1 MCIGDIKHRNCEL
14 FYKEVIQPHQH
25 HSTLQSGGAG
35 SSSNSNKEP
44 SLKETK
50 AEEDKKSAGKE
61 SKGANGKGGW
71 FSSLL
76 GWKSSTPQ
84 AVLPDDKN
92 PKVSLRPRLLLSLEG
107 GIIPFD

>member
-1 MCIGDIKHRNCEL
+1 M
-14 FYKEVIQPHQH
+14 IQTHQH
-25 HSTLQSGGAG
+25 HSILQSGGAG
-35 SSSNSNKEP
+35 SNSNSNKES

-61 SKGANGKGGW
+61 SKGANAKGGW

-84 AVLPDDKN
+84 AVLPDDKD
-92 PKVSLRPRLLLSLEG
+92 PKVSLKPRQLISLEG
-107 GIIPFD
+107 GIIPFG